1 MPQVKRN
8 KTLAVQIGR
17 RLKILV
23 ELHLEGSCAEIAR
36 QLGYRTSTT
45 LRRAQRGEVTLSAE
59 KLSHLARVVVQ
70 GNRRVSIHWL
80 LTGEGSP
87 LVKLKD
93 WRVAADITPLC
104 RRVDAA
110 SATDQQKI
118 EAFLELSESRAK

>member
-17 RLKILV
+17 RLKVLV
-23 ELHLEGSCAEIAR
+23 DLHLEGNCAELAR
-36 QLGYRTSTT
+36 QLGYRTPTT
-45 LRRAQRGEVTLSAE
+45 LHRAQRGEVNLSAE

-70 GNRRVSIHWL
+70 DNRRVSIHWL

-93 WRVAADITPLC
+93 QRVVADVTPLC
-104 RRVDAA
+104 RRVSAA
-110 SATDQQKI
+110 SATDQRKI
-118 EAFLELSESRAK
+118 EAFLEISEP